1 MTVAATMIYVTAAS
15 QDEALSIGTTLV
27 EERLVACANVL
38 GDITSVYWW
47 DGEVQQETEV
57 ALVLKTRSD
66 LVDRVT
72 QRVKELHDYTCPCVV
87 ALPIVGGNPEYLA
100 WIAAETDQPAE
111 D

>member
-1 MTVAATMIYVTAAS
+1 MIYVTAAS
-15 QDEALSIGTTLV
+15 QDEALSIGATLV

-38 GDITSVYWW
+38 GDITSVYRW
-47 DGEVQQETEV
+47 DGEVQEETEV

-72 QRVKELHDYTCPCVV
+72 QRVMELHDYTCPCVV
-87 ALPIVGGNPEYLA
+87 ALPIVGGNPDYIA
-100 WIAAETDQPAE
+100 WIAAETDQPEE